1 MARNLGLE
9 KTRSYLRTS
18 AAKALP
24 AWLRTALL
32 TFQWPDGYA
41 PTAGDL
47 TELVASLRAFRTSTL
62 RKPLA
67 ATRGRRPVM
76 KQAG

>member
-1 MARNLGLE
+1 MARNLGIVETRLYLE
-9 KTRSYLRTS
+9 TT

-24 AWLRTALL
+24 MWLRTALVM
-32 TFQWPDGYA
+32 FRWPDDYA
-41 PTAGDL
+41 PSTRDLAG
-47 TELVASLRAFRTSTL
+47 LVACLRAFRTSTL

-76 KQAG
+76 KRAG